1 MKKLKIYVINKTS
14 TKCKGKIPLEN
25 SKTHKNKFERGNSDV
40 FEIKEADVGEIRKI
54 KIGHDGK
61 RPGAGF

>member
-1 MKKLKIYVINKTS
+1 
-14 TKCKGKIPLEN
+14 LEN
-25 SKTHKNKFERGNSDV
+25 SKTHKNKFERGNSDM